1 MSKVLIRGIK
11 VLSVRCQECMIL
23 QNFLREVLDVAPILP
38 PKMCVFGIITREE
51 GFELAKEYDLDEP
64 EVLQYFLDCTGYT
77 KEEFYDIMIQM
88 REGKAKELPGKSFH
102 R

>member
-1 MSKVLIRGIK
+1 MHDFTKFLKRGFGRGTDFA
-11 VLSVRCQECMIL
+11 SQDVR
-23 QNFLREVLDVAPILP
+23 A
-38 PKMCVFGIITREE
+38 GIITREE

-88 REGKAKELPGKSFH
+88 REGKAKRTLWKRVFH